1 MAIPKPVSRKELE
14 KLSKW
19 ELFKVGMS
27 PYKKIL
33 RYLKPYKAM
42 FITAMCFGVLFGLSN
57 GALMFSIQYVAG
69 EVFEGDPA
77 LEKEAGEEEGGMSMG
92 PMGGVFGS
100 MKDQLAGSEDA
111 GTEPEPAS
119 TGSTGTVAPDEAQA
133 EAQLE
138 MRGDPGPT
146 DWLTLLK
153 VCMIVPLVM
162 LIKNTCG
169 FLNTYLNMKVG
180 IYMLQDLRNEVFS
193 HLMKQGLDFYDQT
206 KSGELIQI
214 LYARTKML
222 QNGAV
227 MIAGTLVKAPFSI
240 LGALGMMLYFDWKF
254 TLFMMVLFPVCVIPV
269 VVIGRSVRKA
279 GAQEEQEGGNF
290 AVLLQESFSGIR
302 TVKTFNRQEFEE
314 KRVFGAGQRMTEN
327 MLRWKRAMELV
338 GPLVEVVASLGI
350 TIAIFYAALT
360 GIGAGTFLA
369 LTGGLILLYNPV
381 KTLSKLHITMQKVI
395 VTTEQIFA
403 ILELD
408 PKVKDE
414 PEAQPLNF
422 KKGEIEFHRVRF
434 GFRKGIAA
442 VKDINLRFEAGKYY
456 ALVGESGAGKSTMF
470 ALINRFYDPQ
480 KGYITFDGQDI
491 RRVTQGSLREHIGMV
506 TQSNFL
512 FHATIFDNIRYG
524 RLDATEEEVYE
535 AAKKAHAHEFIMQ
548 QENGYDT
555 EVGDAGSRLS
565 GGQRQRICIA
575 RTFLENAPV
584 LLLDEA
590 TSALDAESEEKIKEV
605 LEELTRGR
613 TVIAIAHRF
622 SSLRAADEIIV
633 MHKGEVVE
641 QGPHEELLAR
651 DGHYTRLYNLQYKHG
666 GAAGPET
673 AQAQRDDQAL
683 QRAEMAEEQ
692 VEEFFEGV

>member
-1 MAIPKPVSRKELE
+1 
-14 KLSKW
+14 
-19 ELFKVGMS
+19 
-27 PYKKIL
+27 
-33 RYLKPYKAM
+33 
-42 FITAMCFGVLFGLSN
+42 
-57 GALMFSIQYVAG
+57 
-69 EVFEGDPA
+69 
-77 LEKEAGEEEGGMSMG
+77 
-92 PMGGVFGS
+92 
-100 MKDQLAGSEDA
+100 
-111 GTEPEPAS
+111 
-119 TGSTGTVAPDEAQA
+119 
-133 EAQLE
+133 
-138 MRGDPGPT
+138 
-146 DWLTLLK
+146 
-153 VCMIVPLVM
+153 
-162 LIKNTCG
+162 
-169 FLNTYLNMKVG
+169 
-180 IYMLQDLRNEVFS
+180 
-193 HLMKQGLDFYDQT
+193 
-206 KSGELIQI
+206 
-214 LYARTKML
+214 
-222 QNGAV
+222 
-227 MIAGTLVKAPFSI
+227 
-240 LGALGMMLYFDWKF
+240 
-254 TLFMMVLFPVCVIPV
+254 
-269 VVIGRSVRKA
+269 
-279 GAQEEQEGGNF
+279 
-290 AVLLQESFSGIR
+290 
-302 TVKTFNRQEFEE
+302 
-314 KRVFGAGQRMTEN
+314 
-327 MLRWKRAMELV
+327 
-338 GPLVEVVASLGI
+338 
-350 TIAIFYAALT
+350 
-360 GIGAGTFLA
+360 
-369 LTGGLILLYNPV
+369 V

-414 PEAQPLNF
+414 PEAQPLDF

-512 FHATIFDNIRYG
+512 FHATIFENIRYG

-613 TVIAIAHRF
+613 TVLAIAHRF

-641 QGPHEELLAR
+641 QGPHDELLAR

-692 VEEFFEGV
+692 AEEFFEGV